1 MIFFT
6 YLGIFYTFKILEK
19 IAEKMGYGS
28 VVEEEIPFVPF
39 G

>member
-1 MIFFT
+1 MLFFT
-6 YLGIFYTFKILEK
+6 YLFISKTFKFLEY

-28 VVEEEIPFVPF
+28 VTEEEIPFVPF